1 VVRGSTC
8 RWSDPIEAATA
19 GAAERLY
26 NGAMRCIAIAALSL
40 LAAACS
46 ASRPS
51 ASGSAVEVQRTE
63 LRGSEESAATGPAL
77 AYAARGPVLAEVQ
90 FRDHVLVIR
99 AGAGGA
105 GDQRFDVQTRGG
117 ALLASALTRDELDR
131 QFPAIAQHFRESTA
145 IQLDAT
151 LERGSDGPAAR

>member
-1 VVRGSTC
+1 
-8 RWSDPIEAATA
+8 
-19 GAAERLY
+19 
-26 NGAMRCIAIAALSL
+26 MRCIAIAALSL

-46 ASRPS
+46 ASRPN
-51 ASGSAVEVQRTE
+51 ASGPALEVQRTD
-63 LRGSEESAATGPAL
+63 LRGSEERAAAGPSV

-99 AGAGGA
+99 AGAGGV
-105 GDQRFDVQTRGG
+105 GDQRFDVETRGG
-117 ALLASALTRDELDR
+117 ALLAGSLTREELDR

-151 LERGSDGPAAR
+151 LERGSDAPARLSR

>member
-1 VVRGSTC
+1 
-8 RWSDPIEAATA
+8 
-19 GAAERLY
+19 
-26 NGAMRCIAIAALSL
+26 MRCMAIALLSL

-46 ASRPS
+46 ASRPN
-51 ASGSAVEVQRTE
+51 ASGPAVQVQRAE
-63 LRGSEESAATGPAL
+63 LRGSGESTTAGPSV

-99 AGAGGA
+99 AGASDA
-105 GDQRFDVQTRGG
+105 QRFDVKTRGG
-117 ALLASALTRDELDR
+117 ALLASSLTREELDR

-151 LERGSDGPAAR
+151 LSR